1 MQISP
6 SLLVDSEPAE
16 AIEPGKRALELPA
29 VAPKALARLDAL
41 AGDTRED
48 APRTTSGVTARIIV
62 ALVGVQLRRALAG
75 PPSSPARVWERYPR
89 IETVAV
95 QSGSGVSLGLG
106 LSISKAI
113 IERHGGAVGVEST
126 PGTGS
131 TFWFTVPLLAHSAA
145 ASP

>member
-16 AIEPGKRALELPA
+16 AIEPGKRALEHPA

-62 ALVGVQLRRALAG
+62 ALVGVQLRRELAVRDAG
-75 PPSSPARVWERYPR
+75 PGLPQAEQARVWERYPR

-95 QSGSGVSLGLG
+95 QSGSGVRLGLG
-106 LSISKAI
+106 LSISQA
-113 IERHGGAVGVEST
+113 
-126 PGTGS
+126 
-131 TFWFTVPLLAHSAA
+131 
-145 ASP
+145 